1 MCRERSLAGI
11 ARPGRRRAGW
21 AGFTL
26 IELMIVVALIALLT
40 TIVLPSYQSSIRK
53 ARRADAR
60 GALTVVAQLMER
72 LNTEKYSYASA
83 TLGTAVTDLYKAA
96 TENGHY
102 ALALSNLTA
111 TTFTI
116 TATPTGNQALDPCG
130 TYTLTQAGMRGAALS
145 IEQCW

>member
-11 ARPGRRRAGW
+11 ARPRRRRAGW

-60 GALTVVAQLMER
+60 SALTVVAQLMER
-72 LNTEKYSYASA
+72 LNTEKNSYATA
-83 TLGTAVTDLYKAA
+83 TLGTAATDLYRAV
-96 TENGHY
+96 TENSHY
-102 ALALSNLTA
+102 SLALSNLTA
-111 TTFTI
+111 TTFTV
-116 TATPTGNQALDPCG
+116 TATPSGNQALDPCG
-130 TYTLTQAGMRGAALS
+130 AYTLTHAGTRGAALS
-145 IEQCW
+145 VEVCW